1 MRLGDIYLLSVDNLV
16 PYAMQPQT
24 TKAEVINLAIIIS
37 ATFAF
42 AIIVGV
48 LVTLGNMVNAGQ
60 F

>member
-1 MRLGDIYLLSVDNLV
+1 
-16 PYAMQPQT
+16 MQPQT
-24 TKAEVINLAIIIS
+24 TKQEIVNLALIIS

-48 LVTLGNMVNAGQ
+48 LVTLGNMVNNGQ

>member
-1 MRLGDIYLLSVDNLV
+1 
-16 PYAMQPQT
+16 MQPQT
-24 TKAEVINLAIIIS
+24 TKQEIVNLALIIS
-37 ATFAF
+37 AVFSF